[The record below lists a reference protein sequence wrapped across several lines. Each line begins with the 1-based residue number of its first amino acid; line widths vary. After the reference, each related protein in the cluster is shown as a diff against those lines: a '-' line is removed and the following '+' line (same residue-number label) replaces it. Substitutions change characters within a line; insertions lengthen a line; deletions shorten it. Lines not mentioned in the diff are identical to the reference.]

1 MRHTN
6 FREDIVGSDPEE
18 AVVRME
24 VQRGHARRFL
34 DREIKDYSQWFRGRE
49 NVVAD
54 ALSRDDDRTDEEL
67 TNILHTFC
75 AQQTPKHF
83 KILPLPKEISSWL
96 ISLLQRLSV
105 KEQLQERHTRT
116 KLGRG
121 SDGAS
126 IANPLALSTST
137 STASAGG
144 SESGSW
150 EPSPWLCVKGDSQVT
165 LMKPWLKAQ
174 SEVPFHMWHRPSART
189 TVQIQQ
195 KTKTANLADF
205 YRGCTGA
212 SETTTRRQSRKRL
225 CPPASCVKSPS

>member
-6 FREDIVGSDPEE
+6 FREDIVGSDPDE

-34 DREIKDYSQWFRGRE
+34 NREIKDYSQWFRGRD

-67 TNILHTFC
+67 TDILHTFC

-83 KILPLPKEISSWL
+83 RILPLPKKISSWL

-105 KEQLQERHTRT
+105 KEQLQEEHTRT

-121 SDGAS
+121 SGGGS
-126 IANPLALSTST
+126 SANPLASSTFT
-137 STASAGG
+137 STASAGD
-144 SESGSW
+144 SESDSW
-150 EPSPWLCVKGDSQVT
+150 ELLPWLCAKGDSRVM

-174 SEVPFHMWHRPSART
+174 SEVPFHMWHCPSTRT

-195 KTKTANLADF
+195 RTKTANLADF
-205 YRGCTGA
+205 Y
-212 SETTTRRQSRKRL
+212 
-225 CPPASCVKSPS
+225 